1 MGATSRIQIN
11 LKMGI
16 ENLDFVEGRTDDLV
30 LFKKKNE
37 CVCDNFI
44 EKILASRDFSLS
56 FAFACAIEYGNRGYG
71 WYYLLY
77 SLT

>member
-30 LFKKKNE
+30 LFKKINE
-37 CVCDNFI
+37 CVCDNI
-44 EKILASRDFSLS
+44 LLRKYLLPTILA
-56 FAFACAIEYGNRGYG
+56 CH
-71 WYYLLY
+71 LL
-77 SLT
+77 LLVQ

>member
-37 CVCDNFI
+37 CVCDNI
-44 EKILASRDFSLS
+44 LLRKYLLPAILA
-56 FAFACAIEYGNRGYG
+56 CH
-71 WYYLLY
+71 LL
-77 SLT
+77 LLVQ

>member
-37 CVCDNFI
+37 CVC
-44 EKILASRDFSLS
+44 ELLRKYLLPAILA
-56 FAFACAIEYGNRGYG
+56 CH
-71 WYYLLY
+71 LL
-77 SLT
+77 LLVQ